1 MKKLVILFIL
11 AMSICGCNGDKKA
24 ENHEKN
30 IVKIACVGNSITYGA
45 GMADRENNAYP
56 TQLQNMLGDA
66 YEVKNFG
73 VSGRTLL
80 KKGDLPY
87 WETKEY
93 RKALDY
99 NADIVFIKLGTNDAK
114 QQNRAHLNEF
124 ETDYKS
130 LIASFRK
137 ENEKARIVLLLPVPS
152 YSNDSTGIW
161 NPIITD
167 KITPMTQ
174 KVAYDLNLETID
186 LYQLFADNPGLMP
199 DKIHPSSLGATIIAK
214 RVYET
219 VKQEPHAFD
228 LMQVLQI
235 EDAQKSNFHGFDQYD
250 FEYEGLQLKVV
261 QPKRPL
267 KAKPWVWRARFF
279 GHEPQTDI
287 ALLERGYHIVYC
299 EVGTYFG
306 NQEAVERW
314 NKCYDIMT
322 KAGLNRKPALEG
334 MSRGGLIVYNW
345 AAENLDKVACIYA
358 DAPVLD
364 AQSWPGGFGEGKGS
378 PTDWEQS
385 KMRYGLASDTLPVD
399 FNGWPIHKTE
409 LFAASGVPM
418 LHVCGEADEV
428 VPVDE
433 NTRLFAKKIEEL
445 GGNIKTIYKDGV
457 GHHPHSLQN
466 PTPIVNFIV
475 RATGH
480 KTNFAAIPAPG
491 SEYRSGAGWVEG
503 KGWWSQAKQIDSLC
517 QASGD
522 VDLLLI
528 GNSIT
533 QGWGGPRSWV
543 TYKPGL
549 KATETY
555 FKDLK
560 WIGAGISGDRTQHI
574 AWRLEKGKYEAC
586 NPKVV
591 SLAIGVNNFPD
602 DSVDEIVEGLK
613 NTLGIV
619 EKKFPKSTI
628 FFFGPLPTGLD
639 PKSDRRRKYKKI
651 HAKLSTFDYPN
662 NVQYHN
668 LEAYFSNEDGALK
681 KDDLSTDGIHLQP
694 KGYETWAKYIREQY
708 DKINQS

>member
-11 AMSICGCNGDKKA
+11 AMSICGCNGDKKV

-66 YEVKNFG
+66 YEVENFG

-87 WETKEY
+87 WETQEY

-114 QQNRAHLNEF
+114 QQNRVHLNEF
-124 ETDYKS
+124 ESDYKS

-137 ENEKARIVLLLPVPS
+137 ENEKARIVLLLPVAS
-152 YSNDSTGIW
+152 YSKDSLGIW
-161 NPIITD
+161 NPIIKD
-167 KITPMTQ
+167 EIIPITQ
-174 KVAYDLNLETID
+174 KVAYDLNLESID
-186 LYQLFADNPGLMP
+186 LYQLFVGNPGLVP
-199 DKIHPSSLGATIIAK
+199 DKIHPSSLGATIMAK
-214 RVYET
+214 RAYEV
-219 VKQEPHAFD
+219 VKHKPDSFD
-228 LMQVLQI
+228 LLGSLKV
-235 EDAQKSNFHGFDQYD
+235 ENTKKSNFHGFNQYD
-250 FEYEGLQLKVV
+250 FELEGLQLKIVR
-261 QPKRPL
+261 PKRPL
-267 KAKPWVWRARFF
+267 EDKPWIWRARFF

-306 NQEAVERW
+306 NQGAVERW

-322 KAGLNRKPALEG
+322 KAGLNVKPALEG

-364 AQSWPGGFGEGKGS
+364 AKSWPGGFGKGKGS
-378 PTDWEQS
+378 PTDWEQA
-385 KMRYGLASDTLPVD
+385 KMRYGLASDKPPVD
-399 FNGWPIHKTE
+399 FNGWPIHKAE
-409 LFAASGVPM
+409 LFATSGIPM
-418 LHVCGEADEV
+418 LHVCREADEV

-433 NTRLFAKKIEEL
+433 NTRPFAEKIEKL
-445 GGNIKTIYKDGV
+445 GGNIQTIYKEGV
-457 GHHPHSLQN
+457 GHHPHSLKN
-466 PTPIVNFIV
+466 PTPIVNFIL

-480 KTNFAAIPAPG
+480 KTNFATISAPG
-491 SEYRSGAGWVEG
+491 SEYRSGAGWVASR
-503 KGWWSQAKQIDSLC
+503 GWWSQAKQIDSLC
-517 QASGD
+517 QASHD

-549 KATETY
+549 QATEAY
-555 FKDLK
+555 FKGLK

-591 SLAIGVNNFPD
+591 SLAIGVNNFRD

-613 NTLGIV
+613 NTLGIA

-628 FFFGPLPTGLD
+628 LFFGPLPTGLD
-639 PKSDRRRKYKKI
+639 PTSDRREKYRKI
-651 HAKLSTFDYPN
+651 HTKLSTFDYPS

-668 LEAYFSNEDGALK
+668 LEAYFSNEDGTLK